1 MTEDVER
8 HRSKQKELSRS
19 RSRYDVIISSLTIW
33 LLIAALLVDSLLSD
47 VSTFV
52 NESLAE
58 TTRVIL
64 FSTLVG
70 IAVFTGSYVIS
81 NDTNR
86 VRQQLSS
93 RMSFLPVVSRIIAA
107 IQYSIVGLLVLMT
120 VQIILTAQYFIVFL
134 IASLMI
140 SWFSAVGVMALMSFK
155 LIQWYRF
162 KKSILVLLYIIFS
175 LMITVIQLTISIPTF
190 FIIMQTSPF
199 SVDAHSTEVKPFQA
213 RTLDLD
219 TLFAIVSGANW
230 FVIPMSYVV
239 WVATAAML
247 YYYSLNIGQIK
258 FWLMLSA
265 PLAGLII
272 GDLALLVFVPSINT
286 VFDQQVILYTMILF
300 GGLIS
305 GGLLLAFSFKVIAR
319 NLRNNEANRK
329 LSDYLA
335 IASRGIAILFV
346 AFYANVSSG
355 SYLPFGI
362 LASSFL
368 HFGAFLFFSG
378 IYASAVTISSE
389 VSLRRTIRTDLLD
402 KTRLLDNI
410 AQAD

>member
-1 MTEDVER
+1 
-8 HRSKQKELSRS
+8 
-19 RSRYDVIISSLTIW
+19 
-33 LLIAALLVDSLLSD
+33 
-47 VSTFV
+47 
-52 NESLAE
+52 
-58 TTRVIL
+58 
-64 FSTLVG
+64 
-70 IAVFTGSYVIS
+70 
-81 NDTNR
+81 
-86 VRQQLSS
+86 
-93 RMSFLPVVSRIIAA
+93 
-107 IQYSIVGLLVLMT
+107 
-120 VQIILTAQYFIVFL
+120 
-134 IASLMI
+134 
-140 SWFSAVGVMALMSFK
+140 
-155 LIQWYRF
+155 
-162 KKSILVLLYIIFS
+162 
-175 LMITVIQLTISIPTF
+175 MITVIQLTISIPTF

-286 VFDQQVILYTMILF
+286 VFDQQVIFYTMILF

-319 NLRNNEANRK
+319 NLQNNDPNRK
-329 LSDYLA
+329 LSNYRA

-368 HFGAFLFFSG
+368 HFGAFLFFAG
-378 IYASAVTISSE
+378 VYASTVTISSE

-410 AQAD
+410 AQADMNQELEKLTIGIVEKHQKEMNEETGIDPAIPEVEIKKYVHEAISFVNEERRKRLSP